1 MQKLDHLIIHTNASL
16 AVRYLL
22 NLDVNAIDE
31 KYRKMGISN
40 LIDFKQARRFCSLL
54 NNNHPTQSDQYQK
67 ITQEVISLSKVLNDE
82 ARQNLLDYLT
92 MSQHIS

>member
-1 MQKLDHLIIHTNASL
+1 MQKLSNLINHTNASL

-40 LIDFKQARRFCSLL
+40 LIDFKQAKRFCSLL
-54 NNNHPTQSDQYQK
+54 NNHHSTQSDEYK
-67 ITQEVISLSKVLNDE
+67 LITQEVISLSKVLNDE
-82 ARQNLLDYLT
+82 ARQNLFDYLT
-92 MSQHIS
+92 MSHHIS

>member
-1 MQKLDHLIIHTNASL
+1 MQKLSYLINHTNASL

-54 NNNHPTQSDQYQK
+54 NNNHQTQSDEYK
-67 ITQEVISLSKVLNDE
+67 EITQEVISLSKVLNDE